1 MMTDSAIVDRITEI
15 LSKPYWTTIIDALRP
30 DDTLTIDISN
40 QLWGDLFLENEEGFQ
55 ELAKEAVFSIK
66 GQRFTGVDIKS
77 VFKRLEIKL
86 ISDAEIQMN
95 DINSTVEG
103 QTIAF
108 TAIIIAAQSPKTFI
122 KAATVMC
129 PNCFSTDRIESGFDR
144 KLGPLTC
151 FKSSCRGQKMETQKT
166 NLVTEDIQTVFLQQ
180 PLEHA
185 VKNSPIILHAKVVGK
200 QVGTSFVGQKK
211 QVVGIFRSD
220 IDNQKKDS
228 ENDVFIDVISM
239 TDTEDV
245 DEIFPTKAEE
255 REIRVEA
262 TQETFINKL
271 IDSYAPHIYGME
283 DVKLSCILQL
293 VGGVDSK
300 KRSDINIL
308 LVGDPSMAKSE
319 ILKYGNNVTQ
329 KSIYT
334 SGKGTTSAGL
344 TIGMVKLS
352 DGTMIAQAG
361 VLPLCSNGYAYI
373 DEFDKMNKDDRTAMH
388 EAMEQ
393 QTVSIA
399 KAGVNLTLDAKTS
412 ILAAANPKFGN
423 YDDSLALMDN
433 INIPSPLLSRFDLIW
448 LIKDKVSQMEDKQK
462 ADHILDSFTNTDVD
476 KTCRFTE
483 KELTAFI
490 NLAKKEQPTLD
501 KGVRDEIITIYQKLR
516 QSSNT
521 QFTVGIRQLEALIRL
536 SMAHAKLKF
545 KPVVDIDDV
554 TVIKELL
561 ISMYLNFD
569 IDLKAGG
576 TQSKLFTTGR
586 MTKEQTYHQIWQECA
601 DSEGK
606 VDITEFMKKLEE
618 KGVTN
623 LEATKLFHRWENTNT
638 IKLMADG
645 TYKKTK

>member
-1 MMTDSAIVDRITEI
+1 MMTDSALVDKITEEF
-15 LSKPYWTTIIDALRP
+15 SSVKWTTIIDSLRP
-30 DDTLTIDISN
+30 NDTLTIDVSKEPF
-40 QLWGDLFLENEEGFQ
+40 GDLFLEDEAHFKEHAKKAFIDVKSQRLTGIRVNE
-55 ELAKEAVFSIK
+55 L
-66 GQRFTGVDIKS
+66 
-77 VFKRLEIKL
+77 FKRLEIKL
-86 ISDAEIQMN
+86 VSDEEIQMN
-95 DINSTVEG
+95 DINAGVEG
-103 QTIAF
+103 HTISF
-108 TAIIIAAQSPKTFI
+108 TSIVVGAQPPKTFVVSGD
-122 KAATVMC
+122 AVC
-129 PNCFSTDRIESGFDR
+129 PNCFSTERIHAGLDR
-144 KLGPLTC
+144 KLHTLTC
-151 FKSSCRGQKMETQKT
+151 FKSSCRGAKMEIQKN
-166 NLVTEDIQTVFLQQ
+166 NLETEDIQTVLLQQ
-180 PLEHA
+180 PLEDA
-185 VKNSPIILHAKVVGK
+185 VKNSPIILTSKVVGK
-200 QVGTSFVGQKK
+200 QVGSSYVGQRKK
-211 QVVGIFRSD
+211 VLGIFRSD
-220 IDNQKKDS
+220 IDNQKKD
-228 ENDVFIDVISM
+228 ENDVFIDVISL

-245 DEIFPTKAEE
+245 DEILPTASEE
-255 REIRVEA
+255 REIRAEA
-262 TQETFINKL
+262 TQETFIKKL

-283 DVKLSCILQL
+283 EVKLSCILQL

-300 KRSDINIL
+300 KRSDINVL

-319 ILKYGNNVTQ
+319 ILKYGNSVTQ

-344 TIGMVKLS
+344 TVGMVKLA

-361 VLPLCSNGYAYI
+361 VLPLCNNGYAYI

-399 KAGVNLTLDAKTS
+399 KAGVNLTLEAKTS

-423 YDDSLALMDN
+423 YDDSLSLMDN

-448 LIKDKVSQMEDKQK
+448 LIKDKVSQIEDKQK

-483 KELTAFI
+483 AELTAFV
-490 NLAKKEQPTLD
+490 NLAKKEEPTLD
-501 KGVRDEIITIYQKLR
+501 KNVRDEIIAIYQKLR
-516 QSSNT
+516 QASNT

-545 KPVVDIDDV
+545 KPIVDISDV
-554 TVIKELL
+554 VVIKELL
-561 ISMYLNFD
+561 ISMYMNFD

-586 MTKEQTYHQIWQECA
+586 MSKEQTYHQIWQECA

-606 VDITEFMKKLEE
+606 VDITEFMKKLEK
-618 KGVTN
+618 KGVSN
-623 LEATKLFHRWENTNT
+623 LDATKLFHRWENTNT

>member
-1 MMTDSAIVDRITEI
+1 MTESALVDKIVEEF
-15 LSKPYWTTIIDALRP
+15 SSVKWTQIIDAIRP
-30 DDTLTIDISN
+30 DDIMTIDISKEP
-40 QLWGDLFLENEEGFQ
+40 WGDLYLEYEENFK
-55 ELAKEAVFSIK
+55 ELAKQAFLSVKAVRLVGI
-66 GQRFTGVDIKS
+66 RVAEL
-77 VFKRLEIKL
+77 FKRFEIKL
-86 ISDAEIQMN
+86 VSDDEIQMQ

-108 TAIIIAAQSPKTFI
+108 TSIVVGQVPSKTFVVEGD
-122 KAATVMC
+122 AVC
-129 PNCFSTDRIESGFDR
+129 PNCYSTERIHAGLDR
-144 KLGPLTC
+144 KLHSLTC
-151 FKSSCRGQKMETQKT
+151 FKSSCRGAKMEIQKT
-166 NLVTEDIQTVFLQQ
+166 NLKTEDIQTIVLQQ
-180 PLEHA
+180 PLEDA
-185 VKNSPIILHAKVVGK
+185 IKNSPMVRPAKVVGK
-200 QVGTSFVGQKK
+200 QVNTSFVGQRKK
-211 QVVGIFRSD
+211 ILGIFRSD
-220 IDNQKKDS
+220 IDNQKKD
-228 ENDVFIDVISM
+228 ENDVYIDIVSLS
-239 TDTEDV
+239 DTEDI
-245 DEIFPTKAEE
+245 DEILPTGAEE
-255 REIRVEA
+255 KEIRAEA
-262 TQETFINKL
+262 TQETFIKKL

-283 DVKLSCILQL
+283 EVKLSCILQL
-293 VGGVDSK
+293 VGGVESK
-300 KRSDINIL
+300 KRADINIL

-319 ILKYGNNVTQ
+319 LLKYGNSVTQ

-344 TIGMVKLS
+344 TIGMVKLA

-361 VLPLCSNGYAYI
+361 VLPLCNNGYAYI

-448 LIKDKVSQMEDKQK
+448 LIKDKVSQIEDKAK
-462 ADHILDSFTNTDVD
+462 ADHILDGFTNKEAD

-483 KELTAFI
+483 RELTAFV
-490 NLAKKEQPTLD
+490 NLAKKEQPVLD
-501 KGVRDEIITIYQKLR
+501 KGVRDEIIAIYQKLR
-516 QSSNT
+516 QASNM

-545 KPVVDIDDV
+545 KPIVDLDDV

-561 ISMYLNFD
+561 ISMYMNFD

-586 MTKEQTYHQIWQECA
+586 ASKEQTYHQIWAECA
-601 DSEGK
+601 DSDGK
-606 VDITEFMKKLEE
+606 VDTTEFMKKLEE
-618 KGVTN
+618 RGVSN
-623 LEATKLFHRWENTNT
+623 LDATKLFHRWENTNT

>member
-1 MMTDSAIVDRITEI
+1 MMTDSAMVDRLTEI
-15 LSKPYWTTIIDALRP
+15 FSVPKWTQIIDALRP

-40 QLWGDLFLENEEGFQ
+40 QIFGDVFLENEEDFK
-55 ELAKEAVFSIK
+55 ELAKQAVLGVKQQKLAGLKVSEVFN
-66 GQRFTGVDIKS
+66 RF
-77 VFKRLEIKL
+77 EIKL
-86 ISDAEIQMN
+86 VSDDEIQMN
-95 DINSTVEG
+95 KINSTVEG

-108 TAIIIAAQSPKTFI
+108 TSIVVGAVPPKTFT
-122 KAATVMC
+122 KMCDAMC
-129 PNCFSTDRIESGFDR
+129 PNCYTTVRLKAGFDR
-144 KLGPLTC
+144 KIHTLQC
-151 FKSSCRGQKMETQKT
+151 NRSSCRGQKMEIQKT
-166 NLVTEDIQTVFLQQ
+166 NLETEDIQTVVLQQ
-180 PLEHA
+180 PLEDA
-185 VKNSPIILHAKVVGK
+185 VKNSPITHTAKVVGR
-200 QVGTSFVGQKK
+200 QVGSSYVGQRKK
-211 QVVGIFRSD
+211 ILGIFRSD
-220 IDNQKKDS
+220 VDDQKKD
-228 ENDVFIDVISM
+228 ENDVFIDVISLAD
-239 TDTEDV
+239 TDDV
-245 DEIFPTKAEE
+245 DEILPTGVEE
-255 REIRVEA
+255 KEIRAEA
-262 TQETFINKL
+262 TQETFIKKL
-271 IDSYAPHIYGME
+271 IDSYAPHIYGMN

-300 KRSDINIL
+300 KRADINIL

-319 ILKYGNNVTQ
+319 LLKYGNSVTQ

-361 VLPLCSNGYAYI
+361 VLPLCNNGYAYI

-448 LIKDKVSQMEDKQK
+448 LIKDKVSQIEDKAK
-462 ADHILDSFTNTDVD
+462 ADHILDGFTNKEAD

-483 KELTAFI
+483 RELTAFV
-490 NLAKKEQPTLD
+490 NLAKKEEPVLD
-501 KGVRDEIITIYQKLR
+501 KNVRDEIIAIYQKLR
-516 QSSNT
+516 QASNT

-545 KPVVDIDDV
+545 KPIVDIDDV
-554 TVIKELL
+554 NVIKELL

-586 MTKEQTYHQIWQECA
+586 MSKEQTYHQIWQECA
-601 DSEGK
+601 SSDGR
-606 VDITEFMKKLEE
+606 VDTTEFMRKLEE
-618 KGVTN
+618 KGVSN
-623 LEATKLFHRWENTNT
+623 LDATKLFHRWENTNT

>member
-1 MMTDSAIVDRITEI
+1 MTDSAIVDWLTEVF
-15 LSKPYWTTIIDALRP
+15 SMPYWTNIIDSFRP
-30 DDTLTIDISN
+30 DDTMTIDISN
-40 QLWGDLFLENEEGFQ
+40 QLFGDLFLENEEDFK
-55 ELAKEAVFSIK
+55 ELAKQAVLAVKQQKLIGLRVSEVFN
-66 GQRFTGVDIKS
+66 RF
-77 VFKRLEIKL
+77 EIKL
-86 ISDAEIQMN
+86 VSDDEIQMN
-95 DINSTVEG
+95 KINSTVEG

-108 TAIIIAAQSPKTFI
+108 TSVVIGAVPPKTFT
-122 KAATVMC
+122 KYCDAMC
-129 PNCFSTDRIESGFDR
+129 PNCYTTVRLKAGFDR
-144 KLGPLTC
+144 KIHTLQC
-151 FKSSCRGQKMETQKT
+151 AKSTCRGTKMEIQKT
-166 NLVTEDIQTVFLQQ
+166 NLETEDIQTIVLQQ
-180 PLEHA
+180 PLEDA
-185 VKNSPIILHAKVVGK
+185 VKNSPIAHTAKVVGK
-200 QVGTSFVGQKK
+200 QVGSSYVGQRKK
-211 QVVGIFRSD
+211 VLGIFRSD
-220 IDNQKKDS
+220 IDQKKD

-239 TDTEDV
+239 ADTDDV
-245 DEIFPTKAEE
+245 DEILPTEAEE
-255 REIRVEA
+255 KEIRVEA
-262 TQETFINKL
+262 TQETFVKKL

-300 KRSDINIL
+300 KRADINIL

-319 ILKYGNNVTQ
+319 LLKYGNSVTQ

-344 TIGMVKLS
+344 TIGMVKLA

-361 VLPLCSNGYAYI
+361 VLPLCNNGYAYI

-448 LIKDKVSQMEDKQK
+448 LIKDKVSQIEDKQK
-462 ADHILDSFTNTDVD
+462 ADHILDGFTNKEAD

-483 KELTAFI
+483 RELTAFV
-490 NLAKKEQPTLD
+490 NLAKKEAPVLD
-501 KGVRDEIITIYQKLR
+501 KNVRDEIIAIYQKLR
-516 QSSNT
+516 QASNT

-545 KPVVDIDDV
+545 KPVVDIEDV

-561 ISMYLNFD
+561 ISMYMNFD

-586 MTKEQTYHQIWQECA
+586 ASKEQTYHQIWQECS

-623 LEATKLFHRWENTNT
+623 LDATKLFHRWENTNT